1 MVSVSALF
9 VALSLAG
16 SAFSQ
21 SSTASDFTI
30 QTSPA
35 SESASDSNTSGGA
48 DSTALASITSALTN
62 NASSSASSTGSG
74 SSAASSASAVAGFPD
89 SCGSQCNNIST
100 SLSTCGVGTSLNTT
114 CLCTDSV
121 EAAYKDCLEC
131 ALGLSPAETTRAS
144 YQEILDTFISQCA
157 LASTSP
163 VTLPS
168 ATITYPAS
176 VNTSTLAPLTTSNG
190 SSATANSSSTSSSS
204 SSSGSSSSLAV
215 STTSGGSAATSSAAT
230 SAASSGSSSGARRSL
245 FPEEGLLGL
254 GLGVV
259 GLLGGLLLV

>member
-1 MVSVSALF
+1 MVSFSALL

-16 SAFSQ
+16 PAFSQ
-21 SSTASDFTI
+21 SSTASDYTI

-35 SESASDSNTSGGA
+35 SASSSDPNTSGGTDA
-48 DSTALASITSALTN
+48 SGLASITNALTS
-62 NASSSASSTGSG
+62 NASTSASSTSN
-74 SSAASSASAVAGFPD
+74 ASSATSTASAVNGLPD
-89 SCGSQCNNIST
+89 SCGSQCSNIST

-121 EAAYKDCLEC
+121 EAAYQDCLEC
-131 ALGLSPAETTRAS
+131 ALGLQPAESTRAS
-144 YQEILDTFISQCA
+144 YQEVLDTYISQCA

-190 SSATANSSSTSSSS
+190 SSTAANSSSTSSGSGSS
-204 SSSGSSSSLAV
+204 SSSGV
-215 STTSGGSAATSSAAT
+215 STTSGGSAASSSAAT
-230 SAASSGSSSGARRSL
+230 SAATSGSSSGAGRSFL
-245 FPEEGLLGL
+245 PEGGLLGL
-254 GLGVV
+254 GLGMV

>member
-21 SSTASDFTI
+21 SSTASDYTI

-35 SESASDSNTSGGA
+35 SGSASDSNTSGGA

-190 SSATANSSSTSSSS
+190 SSATANSSSTSSP
-204 SSSGSSSSLAV
+204 SSSGSSSSSAV